1 MPKHYILEINRDYST
16 ELRSFSNYSDGWN
29 AFEDARYSAQNVYPV
44 RLIRAVKS
52 KLVVV
57 ARNSKASDVI
67 KEDK

>member
-1 MPKHYILEINRDYST
+1 MAKHYILEINRDYST
-16 ELRSFSNYSDGWN
+16 QLQSFSNYSDGWN
-29 AFEDARYSAQNVYPV
+29 AFETARYSAQDAYPV